1 MTKNNEDS
9 HRQECANFNTFV
21 PLPDQLPSS
30 LYVCNNLDFKTCSR
44 RDETKQRRPF
54 QILSKDSRS
63 T

>member
-1 MTKNNEDS
+1 MTKNNEVL
-9 HRQECANFNTFV
+9 HGQECANFNTFV

-44 RDETKQRRPF
+44 RDETKQSRPF